1 MTNEIF
7 LMVRNERG
15 SKLYNPFPACL
26 YNSLILNNSRADSR
40 LNHPLNN
47 RYSIPEYHYSNVPG
61 IFPKASSIS
70 PAISKGIPTTTSSS
84 AYPVC
89 FRDPLHP
96 MDIPGFPCMGY
107 AVQSLHIEAM
117 PPVFISTGSP
127 RAQVYAWMSLM
138 ARSGF
143 RKRMRISKLQSWY
156 GVILIEPVLFS
167 SL

>member
-1 MTNEIF
+1 
-7 LMVRNERG
+7 
-15 SKLYNPFPACL
+15 
-26 YNSLILNNSRADSR
+26 
-40 LNHPLNN
+40 
-47 RYSIPEYHYSNVPG
+47 
-61 IFPKASSIS
+61 
-70 PAISKGIPTTTSSS
+70 
-84 AYPVC
+84 
-89 FRDPLHP
+89 
-96 MDIPGFPCMGY
+96 
-107 AVQSLHIEAM
+107 M